1 MNIFA
6 IVLDDNK
13 AILTWSDSTMIMKK
27 DDAID
32 ILKNFL
38 NDMPF
43 HSCNYIQ

>member
-6 IVLDDNK
+6 IALDDNT

-32 ILKNFL
+32 ILKNFI
-38 NDMPF
+38 NDIPF
-43 HSCNYIQ
+43 DSYTSLQ